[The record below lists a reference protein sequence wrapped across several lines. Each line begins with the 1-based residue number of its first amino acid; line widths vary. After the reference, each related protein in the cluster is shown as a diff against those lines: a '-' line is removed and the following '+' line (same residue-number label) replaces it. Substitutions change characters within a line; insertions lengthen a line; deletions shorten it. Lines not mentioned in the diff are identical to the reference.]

1 MACLCSMKGP
11 RVTHHAWRA
20 AAGGARFASSGFASS
35 GFASS
40 GSKQV
45 VKAFP
50 VFSST
55 RGVQECNVFFLHDD
69 ALSSSLSKAI
79 SASHAH
85 HARDARVAADD
96 SATATAIVEELFQLP
111 CETPMLLEVLRGHL
125 KNLPFPVDG
134 QVYKVVRRGK
144 HEFPKPTLKPAA

>member
-1 MACLCSMKGP
+1 MACLCSMKG
-11 RVTHHAWRA
+11 VTHHAWRA
-20 AAGGARFASSGFASS
+20 AAGGARFASSGFASP
-35 GFASS
+35 GFASP

-69 ALSSSLSKAI
+69 AFSSSLSKAT
-79 SASHAH
+79 SASQ
-85 HARDARVAADD
+85 ARDARVAADD

>member
-1 MACLCSMKGP
+1 MNFV
-11 RVTHHAWRA
+11 RQVTATRAAWRA
-20 AAGGARFASSGFASS
+20 SAGGARFASSS
-35 GFASS
+35 FASS

-69 ALSSSLSKAI
+69 ALSSSLSKANI
-79 SASHAH
+79 ASQ
-85 HARDARVAADD
+85 ARDARVAADD

-125 KNLPFPVDG
+125 KHLPFPVDG
-134 QVYKVVRRGK
+134 QAYTSAVVRRGK
-144 HEFPKPTLKPAA
+144 HEFPKPPLKPAV

>member
-1 MACLCSMKGP
+1 MNFL
-11 RVTHHAWRA
+11 RQVTATRAAWRA
-20 AAGGARFASSGFASS
+20 SAGGARFASSGFAST
-35 GFASS
+35 

-79 SASHAH
+79 SASQACD
-85 HARDARVAADD
+85 ARDARVAADD

-125 KNLPFPVDG
+125 KHLPFPFRG
-134 QVYKVVRRGK
+134 QVHKVVRSGK
-144 HEFPKPTLKPAA
+144 NEFPKPPLKPAA

>member
-1 MACLCSMKGP
+1 
-11 RVTHHAWRA
+11 VTHHAWRA
-20 AAGGARFASSGFASS
+20 ATGGARFASSGFASS

-79 SASHAH
+79 SASQACDAH
-85 HARDARVAADD
+85 DARVVAADD
-96 SATATAIVEELFQLP
+96 SATATAIVQELFQLP

-125 KNLPFPVDG
+125 KHLPFPFRG
-134 QVYKVVRRGK
+134 QVHKVVRSGK
-144 HEFPKPTLKPAA
+144 NEFPKPPLKPAA